1 MLRKI
6 ILQAMFV
13 LALITFAGALFLFGT
28 TTVSAQASSPGAGD
42 THRPPPPPR
51 IEALLN
57 TLRLSA
63 AQTTAVQNTLSTER
77 TAIRAL
83 DESLRPQREA
93 IHMKT
98 RKELAAMLTPDQL
111 QRYDEWRA
119 AHRPPRPEHD
129 AGRQGEAPSND
140 RRNSSR

>member
-13 LALITFAGALFLFGT
+13 LALITFAGALYLFGA
-28 TTVSAQASSPGAGD
+28 TTVSAQASSPGTGD
-42 THRPPPPPR
+42 THRPPPPG

-119 AHRPPRPEHD
+119 THRPPRPEND
-129 AGRQGEAPSND
+129 AGRQGEPPSND